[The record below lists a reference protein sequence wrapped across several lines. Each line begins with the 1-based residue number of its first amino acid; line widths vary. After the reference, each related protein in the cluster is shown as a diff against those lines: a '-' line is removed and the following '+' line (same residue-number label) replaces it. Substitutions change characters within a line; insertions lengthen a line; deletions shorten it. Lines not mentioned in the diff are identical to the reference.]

1 MSVPR
6 EKEASFSFLLLSS
19 TRLRAQL
26 QAFITL
32 AHGLSVRSNAHLDLS
47 SSRAKKKK
55 KVSTFVARALFSP
68 RRKNTRSRR
77 AIQNSNDSKFKLQ
90 GDKNKKQNLPNNRCA
105 CARAQELPPPLAVA
119 LIFETYF
126 ARCCVCL
133 KVCVCVCVWL
143 KKGGFC
149 CCVLFSL
156 FCFFLAWREK
166 RSRGCSKFSL
176 PGRIRFVFALKNP
189 RKNVSNQSSLHVT
202 FLLLNRRARSNAP
215 FEHAQ
220 KHTHKKRS
228 RETLDCL
235 RFKTVSSEVTARSPF
250 KKRKRER
257 G

>member
-1 MSVPR
+1 MC
-6 EKEASFSFLLLSS
+6 L
-19 TRLRAQL
+19 
-26 QAFITL
+26 
-32 AHGLSVRSNAHLDLS
+32 
-47 SSRAKKKK
+47 
-55 KVSTFVARALFSP
+55 
-68 RRKNTRSRR
+68 
-77 AIQNSNDSKFKLQ
+77 
-90 GDKNKKQNLPNNRCA
+90 CA
-105 CARAQELPPPLAVA
+105 CAGTSSAAGGCSDFWDIFCA
-119 LIFETYF
+119 LL
-126 ARCCVCL
+126 CVF
-133 KVCVCVCVWL
+133 KSVCVCVCGW
-143 KKGGFC
+143 KKVGFVVVC
-149 CCVLFSL
+149 CFLSFVF